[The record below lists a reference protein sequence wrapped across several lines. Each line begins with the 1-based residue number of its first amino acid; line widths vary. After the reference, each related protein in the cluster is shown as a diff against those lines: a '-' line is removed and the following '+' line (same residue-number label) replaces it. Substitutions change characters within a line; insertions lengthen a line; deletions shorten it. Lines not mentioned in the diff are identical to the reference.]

1 MKSKA
6 LKILAICLAFVLV
19 FSAVLGVS
27 AAKYV
32 ANVVAN
38 EKDYV
43 SFIQPGDL
51 NADKAINTADVNAL
65 KGLILQDK
73 ADTYSDVNGDDETD
87 ICDLVLQ
94 DAQPKTFVAANTI
107 KLSGKSVYDADLAS
121 VLNTGAKYK
130 ITFATSGDVTVKING
145 IKDINGAAITTDAT
159 DYVFK
164 TPLKISNSADIELQ
178 IIGEGEISNFKL
190 VRVDMDNDK
199 AVG

>member
-6 LKILAICLAFVLV
+6 LKILAICLALVFV

-32 ANVVAN
+32 ANVVATS
-38 EKDYV
+38 KDYV
-43 SFIQPGDL
+43 SFVQPGDL
-51 NADKAINTADVNAL
+51 NADKAINTADAKAL

-73 ADTYSDVNGDDETD
+73 ADTYSDVNGDAVTN

-94 DAQPKTFVAANTI
+94 DAQPETFVDGNTI
-107 KLSGKSVYDADLAS
+107 NLNGKSVYNTDIAS

-130 ITFATSGDVTVKING
+130 ITFTATGDVTVKING
-145 IKDINGAAITTDAT
+145 INDINGAAITTDTT

-164 TPLKISNSADIELQ
+164 TPLTISDAANAELQ
-178 IIGEGEISNFKL
+178 IIGEGEVSNFKL